1 MTTSAARAGG
11 TARETAPGAPEETVP
26 GAPEETVPGP
36 AAGTAEQTGSA
47 AVRDTAPVLD
57 GLEALLRPLVTFYL
71 DLHRNPELSGQES
84 RTAARFADWLR
95 QESYE
100 VTGGVGGHG
109 VVGVLR
115 NGEGPRV
122 MLRAE
127 LDALPVR
134 ERTGLPYAS
143 DGPAMHACG
152 HDLHAAALA
161 GAASL
166 LARGRR
172 SWRGT
177 VVIVGQP
184 AEETLSGA
192 EAMLRDG
199 LYERFGRPG
208 TVLAQHSAP
217 LPAGLVAHAAEHT
230 PVLAGSVSM
239 DVVIHGRGGHA
250 GAPHLAVDPL
260 VTAAALVMRL
270 QGLTARESAPA
281 EQAVLT
287 VGSLH
292 AGSGSNV
299 IADRATLGLTVRALS
314 QPALDRLEKAVERTV
329 LAESAASG
337 CPREAETR
345 VVSRSP
351 VLLTDPAATAD
362 VVRAHRELFG
372 QERVSGWRPAMAAED
387 FPLYAEAGRPLHG
400 MSGIASVYWM
410 LGVTGPREYASAPGA
425 TAAEKLAAL
434 PSNHS
439 PHFAPHVRSGL
450 PAGVRAMTA
459 AALARLGAPG
469 HGPAAPAAGRPAP

>member
-1 MTTSAARAGG
+1 MSTSAARAGG
-11 TARETAPGAPEETVP
+11 TAPRTARETAPEAAAGAAAQTAPETIREI
-26 GAPEETVPGP
+26 A
-36 AAGTAEQTGSA
+36 
-47 AVRDTAPVLD
+47 APVLD

-71 DLHRNPELSGQES
+71 DLHQNPELSGEES

-95 QESYE
+95 EERYE
-100 VTGGVGGHG
+100 VTRGVGGHG

-122 MLRAE
+122 LLRAE

-143 DGPAMHACG
+143 EGPAMHACG

-161 GAASL
+161 GAAAL
-166 LARGRR
+166 LARARR

-177 VVIVGQP
+177 LVIVGQP

-199 LYERFGRPG
+199 LYERFGRPD

-314 QPALDRLEKAVERTV
+314 QPALDRLEEAVQRTV

-337 CPREAETR
+337 CPRDPEIHA
-345 VVSRSP
+345 VSRSP

-372 QERVSGWRPAMAAED
+372 PERVSGWRPAMAAED
-387 FPLYAEAGRPLHG
+387 FPLYAEAGRQLHG
-400 MSGIASVYWM
+400 MSAIASVYWM
-410 LGVTGPREYASAPGA
+410 LGVAGPRQYASAPGA

-434 PSNHS
+434 PANHS
-439 PHFAPHVRSGL
+439 PHFAPDVRAGL

-469 HGPAAPAAGRPAP
+469 PGAPDGARADR